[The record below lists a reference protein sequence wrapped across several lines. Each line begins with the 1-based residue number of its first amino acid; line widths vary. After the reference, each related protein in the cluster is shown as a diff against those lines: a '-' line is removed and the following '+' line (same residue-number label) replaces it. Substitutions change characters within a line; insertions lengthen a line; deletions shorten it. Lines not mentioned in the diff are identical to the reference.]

1 MKWTTSAARLA
12 AGAAAGVFL
21 IGTASAGEL
30 ADACVERLAADG
42 RDTSGCACLEEKVE
56 GDQAL
61 IDELTALGEIDD
73 PAARYEAASAAAK
86 TVMDA
91 CTR

>member
-1 MKWTTSAARLA
+1 MTWKTSAARLA

-21 IGTASAGEL
+21 IAAASAGEL
-30 ADACVERLAADG
+30 ADACVERLEADG
-42 RDTSGCACLEEKVE
+42 RDASGCACLEEKVG

-73 PAARYEAASAAAK
+73 PAARYEAASDAAK
-86 TVMDA
+86 AVMDA